1 MADGDKMD
9 LSSSKC
15 RAKAGKKVIVK
26 MGILKLMCIQKK
38 ERKKTAYVSPF
49 HQPDDILVGHGG

>member
-1 MADGDKMD
+1 MD

-15 RAKAGKKVIVK
+15 RAKAGKKVTVK
-26 MGILKLMCIQKK
+26 MGILKLTCIQKK
-38 ERKKTAYVSPF
+38 EKKKKAYVSPF